1 MLKEGIEL
9 SRIAIASGM
18 IRDSPDLETRTAVQM
33 AMQLGMTVMHAH
45 LKRNLGVDMLT
56 ADGIAAL
63 TPTLL
68 EILSGLFP
76 PSVLDQLEEAY
87 GDRARDLLENVG
99 PHNES

>member
-9 SRIAIASGM
+9 SRIAIESGM
-18 IRDSPDLETRTAVQM
+18 IRDSPDLERRTAVQM

-56 ADGIAAL
+56 AEGIATL

-76 PSVLDQLEEAY
+76 PTVLEQIRETY
-87 GDRARDLLENVG
+87 GEGARHLLDRVE
-99 PHNES
+99 PHIES